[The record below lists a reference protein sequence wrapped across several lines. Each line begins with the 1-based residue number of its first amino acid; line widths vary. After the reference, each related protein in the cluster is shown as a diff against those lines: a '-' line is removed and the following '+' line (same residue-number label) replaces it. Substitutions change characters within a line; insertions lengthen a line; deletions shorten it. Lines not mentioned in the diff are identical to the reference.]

1 MSRIYVP
8 CQEDNDKK
16 EESLE
21 KAQKTLSIMVVM
33 ITKTMMLMFMVAS
46 KDSVAW

>member
-1 MSRIYVP
+1 M
-8 CQEDNDKK
+8 
-16 EESLE
+16 E
-21 KAQKTLSIMVVM
+21 KAQKTLSIMVVMITMSIMVVM